1 MISES
6 DRLTIEALVQDMLER
21 NRKRRGKIEYHLAD
35 PDAVDLTREREYI
48 REQHETD
55 IALIYPDWD
64 YITHK

>member
-1 MISES
+1 MISEK
-6 DRLTIEALVQDMLER
+6 DRLTMEALVRDMLER
-21 NRKRRGKIEYHLAD
+21 NKQRPDYYLAD
-35 PDAVDLTREREYI
+35 PETVDLTREREYI

>member
-1 MISES
+1 MISEK
-6 DRLTIEALVQDMLER
+6 DRRTMEALVRDMLER
-21 NRKRRGKIEYHLAD
+21 NKQRPDYYLAD
-35 PDAVDLTREREYI
+35 PETVDLTREREYI